1 MNHSDQST
9 SEENFEMKTDSR
21 NSSSFASKK
30 KQTKK
35 IDSTSSEEVF
45 DLEIDSDFPQS
56 VEKTRYN
63 QINEE
68 CFMVPIFDP
77 KRMYTK
83 QNPQKSRQKNKN
95 LIIENCENHF
105 ERS

>member
-9 SEENFEMKTDSR
+9 SEENFEMKTNSR

-35 IDSTSSEEVF
+35 IDSISSEEVF

-68 CFMVPIFDP
+68 SFMVPIFDP
-77 KRMYTK
+77 KRIYTK
-83 QNPQKSRQKNKN
+83 QNHQKSKQKNKN
-95 LIIENCENHF
+95 LIIENCDDYL